1 MDVITKG
8 QSTAIFLCIGPFSA
22 WWQPTKQL
30 GDPSASLLFTSE
42 KAVFCKN
49 TQPPKFLL
57 LTLLQVIY
65 HQLLPVSPYK
75 LKQVFWNA
83 EVAFCIPCKYVS
95 IIDQWRWKQLHGE
108 TLPHS
113 AGWPL
118 ARFDRLASTLASWG
132 SRFSHRHGR
141 RRRWGRCRPRWLVD
155 QALVMEALRPQPF
168 SKQAESQKFRR
179 PPDILQ

>member
-1 MDVITKG
+1 MWKLGDSQ
-8 QSTAIFLCIGPFSA
+8 QSFFCAIGKLMA
-22 WWQPTKQL
+22 TKQL
-30 GDPSASLLFTSE
+30 GDPSASLLLTSE

-113 AGWPL
+113 AGHFLPGLTGWL
-118 ARFDRLASTLASWG
+118 LRWRRGEVVVVTLMAVGDVEDVADHGG
-132 SRFSHRHGR
+132 S
-141 RRRWGRCRPRWLVD
+141 
-155 QALVMEALRPQPF
+155 
-168 SKQAESQKFRR
+168 
-179 PPDILQ
+179 